1 MGSNMIYT
9 TDDTAK
15 MGISH
20 IILCYD
26 HKAVRERETL
36 NLNTQVTRLQFYQ

>member
-1 MGSNMIYT
+1 MIYT

-26 HKAVRERETL
+26 HKAVCERETL
-36 NLNTQVTRLQFYQ
+36 N